1 MELIITVADLFLLVW
16 AVAMTILWQRAVYR
30 RNEFMKF
37 TVIKLRDVASGK
49 ARVVDDG
56 EHIEII
62 DIKG

>member
-16 AVAMTILWQRAVYR
+16 AIAMTILWQRAVYR